1 MVKNIKNLPTGG
13 SDKIKNFLSSK
24 TSQVMEGVGG
34 SENLGTFM
42 TASLMLNPKL
52 YLPRPYGSALKVF
65 D

>member
-1 MVKNIKNLPTGG
+1 
-13 SDKIKNFLSSK
+13 
-24 TSQVMEGVGG
+24 MEGGG

-65 D
+65 RGEDKSLF